1 MTDTRKKAKA
11 SGELTEAEWAVIR
24 CVWEHEPCT
33 AGTVQ
38 EALAD
43 TKGWAYS
50 TVKTTMDRMAKE
62 GLLDIERLRNLQL
75 FRSCVSRREAQKGEF
90 RKMLE
95 RAFNGA
101 PGPMMQ
107 FLFESKELDK
117 QDIAELRK
125 LIRDDED

>member
-11 SGELTEAEWAVIR
+11 SCELTEAEWAVIR

-50 TVKTTMDRMAKE
+50 TVKTTMDRMAKK

-75 FRSCVSRREAQKGEF
+75 FSSCVSRRDAQKGEF

-101 PGPMMQ
+101 LSPMMQ

-125 LIRDDED
+125 LIRDDEE